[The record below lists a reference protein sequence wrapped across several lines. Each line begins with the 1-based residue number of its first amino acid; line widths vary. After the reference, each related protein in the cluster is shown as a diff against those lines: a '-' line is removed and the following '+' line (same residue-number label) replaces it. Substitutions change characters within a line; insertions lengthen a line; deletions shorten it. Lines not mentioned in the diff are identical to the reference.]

1 MDWKEKFEKG
11 VNQGLD
17 TSKKILHKA
26 KYRAKELGDQG
37 VLAFEIRQLEAKH
50 TDLLTKLGSKVHELL
65 IVEERST
72 VTKKSGGVK
81 EILED
86 IDQTRDLLEEKRAQK
101 KHTENGAGT
110 HSEPDSEA
118 AQQKEDS
125 KEASEGAQ

>member
-17 TSKKILHKA
+17 TSKKILYKA
-26 KYRAKELGDQG
+26 KDRAKELGDQG

-65 IVEERST
+65 IDEQRST

-81 EILED
+81 EILEE
-86 IDQTRDLLEEKRAQK
+86 IDQARELLEEKREQK
-101 KHTENGAGT
+101 RRGTETG
-110 HSEPDSEA
+110 PDSGTD
-118 AQQKEDS
+118 QQEEDS
-125 KEASEGAQ
+125 GGAQ